1 MNTILAKAGSS
12 LKHFAADEEGSQVV
26 EYALIIALVSI
37 GLALALSGTVGGAG
51 LRSAFVTLVGRVTSC
66 FTAAASTC

>member
-37 GLALALSGTVGGAG
+37 GLALALGNSSTG
-51 LRSAFVTLVGRVTSC
+51 LKPAFTALIARVTAC
-66 FTAAASTC
+66 FTPLATGC